1 MAAEFDTQPNHTDEE
16 YQAPE
21 PQRHDS
27 GNTRGLW
34 GTLAF
39 LVFAAIVLLLLLTQ
53 CTARV
58 PNAVGLSRSEA
69 EAKLLRAGF
78 TVGEVS
84 ELPIGSGKPGTVD
97 EQAPLAGMTVRKG
110 TSVDLIVA
118 TGGNLAAV
126 PDVCGLVA
134 ANASITLRQAGFEAE
149 YGEEYS
155 DTVPIGAAASQSPP
169 GGSRAEEG
177 SVVTVYYSLGPQSAA
192 TVRVTPSD
200 TDDGL
205 SDSERDSTGSGSDP
219 VIMNCTQAYPG
230 ASAWSSGGDIYVRLS
245 PSGAARRVTSTG
257 DWDTAPVIAPSG
269 KYLVFLR
276 ATGSG
281 KRPTEVGAVC
291 FTSFGTTMLSLPV
304 SNEGFS
310 LTRYYGKPIF
320 VPSENSTAPN
330 TDWIVLPQYWQ
341 KSANGETEMS
351 ARLLICDVPIDST
364 WVSWN
369 IQFRPAMTISLS
381 RSSRNGCVR
390 VTQKSGS
397 RTVYSRDFEMSTGLY
412 LR

>member
-1 MAAEFDTQPNHTDEE
+1 MAV
-16 YQAPE
+16 
-21 PQRHDS
+21 
-27 GNTRGLW
+27 
-34 GTLAF
+34 
-39 LVFAAIVLLLLLTQ
+39 LVFAAILLLLLLTQ

-69 EAKLLRAGF
+69 EVKLVRAGF

-84 ELPIGSGKPGTVD
+84 ELPVSSGKPGTVD

-118 TGGNLAAV
+118 TGGDLAVV

-134 ANASITLRQAGFEAE
+134 ANASIKLRQAGFEVE

-155 DTVPIGAAASQSPP
+155 DTVPVGAAVSQSPP

-177 SVVTVYYSLGPQSAA
+177 SLVSVYYSLGPQSEAK
-192 TVRVTPSD
+192 VIVTPSD

-205 SDSERDSTGSGSDP
+205 RDSERDSTGSGSDP
-219 VIMNCTQAYPG
+219 VVMNCTRSYPG
-230 ASAWSSGGDIYVRLS
+230 ARAWSSGGDIYVRLS
-245 PSGAARRVTSTG
+245 PGGSARRVTSSG
-257 DWDTAPVIAPSG
+257 DWDTNPVVAPSG

-281 KRPTEVGAVC
+281 RRPTSVGAVC

-304 SNEGFS
+304 SNEGFD
-310 LTRYYGKPIF
+310 LTRFYGKPIF
-320 VPSENSTAPN
+320 APSKNSTAPN

-341 KSANGETEMS
+341 TSANGETEMS
-351 ARLLICDVPIDST
+351 ARLLVCNVPIDST

-369 IQFRPAMTISLS
+369 IQFRPAGTLTLS
-381 RSSRNGCVR
+381 RSSRSGCVR

-397 RTVYSRDFEMSTGLY
+397 RTVYSRDFDLTTGLY